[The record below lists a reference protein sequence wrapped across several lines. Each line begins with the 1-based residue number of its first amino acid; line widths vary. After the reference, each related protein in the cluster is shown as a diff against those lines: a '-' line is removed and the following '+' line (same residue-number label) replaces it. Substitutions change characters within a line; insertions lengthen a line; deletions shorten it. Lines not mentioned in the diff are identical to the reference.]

1 LIWWIAA
8 LILLGLSFALGSS
21 LMAVIVYG
29 LILTLSLS
37 WLMSVRTKG
46 VVRGKRNW
54 TNQTVE
60 IGETLDMKVTLTNKG
75 ASFIPWVLIEDLLPE
90 GWNNPAGPIFKIRG
104 KRLRLAMLRPASTVK
119 LSYSLECKRR
129 GFYQVGPMV
138 IESGD
143 IFGFHRRF
151 AMEAPPGFVMVMP
164 KAFSLRGYE
173 IASRRPVG
181 EIKLAHK
188 LFEDPTRI
196 AGVRE
201 YRAGDPLN
209 RIHWKASARAG
220 VLQTKIVEPSVL
232 AGATIVLDFH
242 KNSYPETSEPFL
254 SDLAV
259 TCAAS
264 MALAVCQI
272 RQQVGFLA
280 NATHGAERVKMLG
293 YELEPKTLRQA
304 VRQNQKGPIEGLD
317 FVRVPTLRGDEQF
330 PRIREMLACV
340 ELSEGP
346 TLQEILSEYG
356 WMIPAD
362 STLVAI
368 VPTVT
373 KQLAQVLGDIKRKGK
388 AVSVIL
394 TTLDEGEKERSLT
407 NLVAQTILEFKLVK
421 SENDIPDM
429 CLSQVDRSAPYALQG
444 W

>member
-1 LIWWIAA
+1 MLV
-8 LILLGLSFALGSS
+8 LSFALGSS
-21 LMAVIVYG
+21 LMAVITYA
-29 LILTLSLS
+29 LILTMAIS
-37 WLMSVRTKG
+37 WFMSTRTKG
-46 VVRGKRNW
+46 VIRGKRNW

-60 IGETLDMKVTLTNKG
+60 IGETVDMKVTLTNKG
-75 ASFIPWVLIEDLLPE
+75 ASFIPWVLVEDLLPE
-90 GWNNPAGPIFKIRG
+90 GWNNPGGPSFKIKG
-104 KRLRLAMLRPASTVK
+104 KRLRLAMLRPGGLVK
-119 LSYSLECKRR
+119 LTYSIDCKRR
-129 GFYQVGPMV
+129 GFFQIGPV
-138 IESGD
+138 VVESGD
-143 IFGFHRRF
+143 IFGFHRKF
-151 AMEAPPGFVMVMP
+151 LIEAPPGFLMVMP

-201 YRAGDPLN
+201 YRAGDALN
-209 RIHWKASARAG
+209 RIHWKASARSG

-242 KNSYPETSEPFL
+242 KDSYPGKSEPVL

-280 NATHGAERVKMLG
+280 NATHGAERVRLLG
-293 YELEPKTLRQA
+293 YELEPKTMREA
-304 VRQNQKGPIEGLD
+304 IHTNQKGPVEGLD

-330 PRIREMLACV
+330 PRIRETLACV

-346 TLQEILSEYG
+346 TLAEILAEYG

-368 VPTVT
+368 VPAVT
-373 KQLAQVLGDIKRKGK
+373 RELAQVLGEIRRKGR

-394 TTLDEGEKERSLT
+394 TVLDNTEKERSLT
-407 NLVAQTILEFKLVK
+407 NLIGQGILEFKLVQ

-429 CLSQVDRSAPYALQG
+429 CLSTVDRSAPYMLQG

>member
-1 LIWWIAA
+1 MIWWIAA
-8 LILLGLSFALGSS
+8 LIMLVLSFALGSS
-21 LMAVIVYG
+21 LMAVITYA
-29 LILTLSLS
+29 LIMTMAIS
-37 WLMSVRTKG
+37 WFMSTRTKG
-46 VVRGKRNW
+46 VIRGKRNW

-60 IGETLDMKVTLTNKG
+60 IGETVDMKVTLSNKG
-75 ASFIPWVLIEDLLPE
+75 ASFIPWVLVEDLLPD
-90 GWNNPAGPIFKIRG
+90 GWNNPGGPSFKIKG
-104 KRLRLAMLRPASTVK
+104 KRLRLAMLKPGGVVK
-119 LSYSLECKRR
+119 LAYSIECKRR
-129 GFYQVGPMV
+129 GFFQIGPV
-138 IESGD
+138 VVESGD
-143 IFGFHRRF
+143 IFGFHRKF
-151 AMEAPPGFVMVMP
+151 LIEAPPGFLMVMP

-201 YRAGDPLN
+201 YRAGDALN
-209 RIHWKASARAG
+209 RIHWKASARSG

-242 KNSYPETSEPFL
+242 KGSYPGKSEPVL

-280 NATHGAERVKMLG
+280 NATHGAERVRLLG
-293 YELEPKTLRQA
+293 YELEPKTMREA
-304 VRQNQKGPIEGLD
+304 IHSNQKGPVEGLD

-330 PRIREMLACV
+330 PRIRETLACV

-346 TLQEILSEYG
+346 TLAEILAEYG

-368 VPTVT
+368 VPAVT
-373 KQLAQVLGDIKRKGK
+373 KELAQVLGEIRRKGR

-394 TTLDEGEKERSLT
+394 TVLDNTEKERSLT
-407 NLVAQTILEFKLVK
+407 NLIGQGILEFKLVQ
-421 SENDIPDM
+421 SEKDIPDM
-429 CLSQVDRSAPYALQG
+429 CLSTVDRSAPYMLQG